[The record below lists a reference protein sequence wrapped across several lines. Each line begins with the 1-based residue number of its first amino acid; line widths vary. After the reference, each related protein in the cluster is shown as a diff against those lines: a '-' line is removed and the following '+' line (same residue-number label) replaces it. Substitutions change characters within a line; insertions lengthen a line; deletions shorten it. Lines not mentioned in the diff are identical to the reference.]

1 MYHKDR
7 ASVLHHAIVS
17 VICLQINRQECSVPI
32 VCKEH
37 QVAIPIG
44 HTTAWNVPRNLPIV
58 QKQKI
63 QPFVGKHMTTL
74 ARALHIT
81 NCSRLKCCQRYR
93 RSSSVYL
100 AIMCNIFKI
109 KKNMNLCEILQKHLR
124 AVCLRDQIQIIYCD
138 LISPT
143 YCVLQSKS

>member
-1 MYHKDR
+1 M
-7 ASVLHHAIVS
+7 
-17 VICLQINRQECSVPI
+17 
-32 VCKEH
+32 
-37 QVAIPIG
+37 
-44 HTTAWNVPRNLPIV
+44 
-58 QKQKI
+58 
-63 QPFVGKHMTTL
+63 
-74 ARALHIT
+74 
-81 NCSRLKCCQRYR
+81 
-93 RSSSVYL
+93 YL